1 MSATPGA
8 NSERGFAAHLLGP
21 LVRRFAPPRASVSDV
36 IERAGA
42 ILVQLPWARR
52 IRGSAMGWLVAPLY
66 WLYTWWLWRKIRAGS
81 IPRHLALVID
91 GNRRF
96 AERSG
101 LASVREGYAAGAK
114 RVDDVLEWSARAG
127 IHAVTLWAMSVDN
140 LKRPGDQLE
149 ALSSVI
155 ESKLSDLLPIATA
168 RGWRLRG
175 IGRQELL
182 PESLQAALER
192 VERETQG
199 GRAMTV
205 QFAVGYGGREEIVDA
220 LKRWASQAGVSGLS
234 VEEALARLTP
244 EDLKSYLYAGDV
256 PDPDLILRTSGEVRL
271 SGFLL
276 WQSVYSEFYF
286 TDVLWPEFREVDF
299 LRAIRD
305 FQGRQRRFGL

>member
-1 MSATPGA
+1 M
-8 NSERGFAAHLLGP
+8 
-21 LVRRFAPPRASVSDV
+21 
-36 IERAGA
+36 IERAGG
-42 ILVQLPWARR
+42 ILLRLPWARA
-52 IRGSAMGWLVAPLY
+52 SAFGWMLAPLY
-66 WLYTWWLWRKIRAGS
+66 WLYAWWLWSKIRIGPV
-81 IPRHLALVID
+81 PRHLALVID

-96 AERSG
+96 AERSK
-101 LASVREGYAAGAK
+101 LRSVREGYAAGAK

-127 IHAVTLWAMSVDN
+127 IQAVTLWAMSVDN
-140 LKRPGDQLE
+140 LKRPTEQLD

-155 ESKLSDLLPIATA
+155 ERKLNELLPVAKE

-175 IGRQELL
+175 IGRRELL
-182 PESLQAALER
+182 PASLRAALEH
-192 VERETQG
+192 VEGETRTN
-199 GRAMTV
+199 RALTV

-220 LKRWASQAGVSGLS
+220 LKRWAQHAAVARLP

-244 EDLKSYLYAGDV
+244 EQLKSHLYAGDV